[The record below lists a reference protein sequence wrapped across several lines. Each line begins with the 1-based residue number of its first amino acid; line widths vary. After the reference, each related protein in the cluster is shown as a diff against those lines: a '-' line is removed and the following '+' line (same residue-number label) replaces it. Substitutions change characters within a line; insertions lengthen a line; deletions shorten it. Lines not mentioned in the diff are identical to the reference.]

1 MLQPFS
7 GHKPCL
13 RNLSKMPTHC
23 VEANQNSLCAF
34 EIVENVEE
42 NPREDF
48 FIKAV
53 FSLFLLCIC
62 PDSAPFYS
70 SREAQRTEAAI
81 LLSYRSS
88 QPSVIPDKD
97 QVLVVAVV
105 VVVVWSLTGS
115 HQPQEIT
122 RLFRGGSNNEDIL
135 TGATSKGSGPA
146 SSSTTDTCSHPSSL
160 CYHKS
165 LCSKMMNRSNNAGS

>member
-1 MLQPFS
+1 MVDPGCYHSWPAPL
-7 GHKPCL
+7 PCL
-13 RNLSKMPTHC
+13 GTMISGGAST
-23 VEANQNSLCAF
+23 
-34 EIVENVEE
+34 
-42 NPREDF
+42 
-48 FIKAV
+48 
-53 FSLFLLCIC
+53 LL
-62 PDSAPFYS
+62 
-70 SREAQRTEAAI
+70 TV
-81 LLSYRSS
+81 LLSPCPSGSS

-165 LCSKMMNRSNNAGS
+165 LCSKMMNWSNNAGS